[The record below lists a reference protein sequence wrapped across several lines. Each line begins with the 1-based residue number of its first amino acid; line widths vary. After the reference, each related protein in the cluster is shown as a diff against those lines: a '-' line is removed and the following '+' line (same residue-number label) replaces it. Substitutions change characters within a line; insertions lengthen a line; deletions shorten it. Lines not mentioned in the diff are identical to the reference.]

1 MADGEILYEVRAS
14 LDKLREDLL
23 AAQEESKKGGS
34 KLADIAAGTAK
45 AIGAG
50 FAAAGKGIG
59 AVGEMAVNSA
69 AEMDSAINSFSA
81 ATGYS
86 SRDLERFQDVM
97 ESIYANNY
105 GESFQDIS
113 DSMATVSQTLG
124 GMPDD
129 QLQALTESA
138 LTLRDT
144 FEYDV
149 AESTRAAKAM
159 MDNFGISGDE
169 AMSMIAAGAQNGLD
183 YSGELI
189 DSISEYSV
197 QFAKV
202 GLDADDMFNIFHKGA
217 ESGAFNLDK
226 VGDAVKEFSIRAID
240 GSDSTAEGFK
250 KLGLNADDMAAKFA
264 AGGNTAK
271 QAFQDTINA
280 LADMEDPIEQNT
292 AGVDLFGTMWEDLG
306 PEAVTALTDIEDVA
320 YDTYDAL
327 NGIREVKYD
336 DLGSMLEGLKRSVEM
351 LVVPLG
357 EALIPFLQQ
366 MIGEVLPVLQEMLP
380 PLLESFMGFLPALI
394 QIAQELLPVILDVIT
409 QLMPFFSQM
418 IEEIMPLLI
427 ELIGELLP
435 PIMEI
440 VQTILPPLMGLMST
454 LLPVIAELI
463 STLLPPLVDIFNILL
478 EPITTL
484 ISALLPPLN
493 ELFSAIKPLIEAL
506 MPVIEALASVFSEV
520 LGGAIDLVMPIIE
533 SIMDILG
540 KVIDFITNVFEGNWE
555 DAWNGIVDIFKSI
568 FNLIPQIA
576 ESIING
582 AIGII
587 NKLIDGINNITDHVG
602 IPAIP
607 SIPEVSLPRF
617 HTGGIIDFEGR
628 YEAPIL
634 AKDGEMVLTKSQQKQ
649 LFDIANGS
657 FSQAQWLSDIIS
669 SMPDVDIPASG
680 AESITDNS
688 SMNVTIKHENHFTV
702 RRDSDI
708 DSISEKLS
716 QREIRD
722 LMALG
727 KDKK

>member
-34 KLADIAAGTAK
+34 KLADIAGGTAK

-50 FAAAGKGIG
+50 FVAAGTAAT
-59 AVGEMAVNSA
+59 AVGAMAVNSA
-69 AEMDSAINSFSA
+69 DEIDNAMNSFA
-81 ATGYS
+81 ASTGIAKEEMS
-86 SRDLERFQDVM
+86 SYQDVM

-124 GMPDD
+124 EMPDD

-202 GLDADDMFNIFHKGA
+202 GLDADDMFNIFQKGA

-264 AGGNTAK
+264 AGGDTAK

-306 PEAVTALTDIEDVA
+306 PEAVTALADIEDGA

-327 NGIREVKYD
+327 NEIKEVKYD

-366 MIGEVLPVLQEMLP
+366 MIEEVLPVLQEMLP

-418 IEEIMPLLI
+418 IGEIMPLLI
-427 ELIGELLP
+427 ELIGEFLP

>member
-34 KLADIAAGTAK
+34 KLADIAGGTAK

-50 FAAAGKGIG
+50 FVAAGTAAT
-59 AVGEMAVNSA
+59 AVGAMAVNSA
-69 AEMDSAINSFSA
+69 DEIDNAMNSFA
-81 ATGYS
+81 ASTGIAKEEMS
-86 SRDLERFQDVM
+86 SYQDVM

-124 GMPDD
+124 EMPDD

-202 GLDADDMFNIFHKGA
+202 GLDADDMFNIFQKGA

-264 AGGNTAK
+264 AGGDTAK

-306 PEAVTALTDIEDVA
+306 PEAVTALADIEDGA
-320 YDTYDAL
+320 YDTGDAL
-327 NGIREVKYD
+327 NEIKEVKYD

-366 MIGEVLPVLQEMLP
+366 MIEEVLPVLQEMLP

-484 ISALLPPLN
+484 INALLPPLN

-649 LFDIANGS
+649 LFDIANGA

-708 DSISEKLS
+708 NSISEKLS

>member
-50 FAAAGKGIG
+50 FVTAGTAAT
-59 AVGEMAVNSA
+59 AVGAMAVNST
-69 AEMDSAINSFSA
+69 AEMESAINSFSA

-86 SRDLERFQDVM
+86 SGDLEHFQDVM

-124 GMPDD
+124 EMPDD

-202 GLDADDMFNIFHKGA
+202 GLDADDMFNIFQKGA

-264 AGGNTAK
+264 AGGDTAK

-306 PEAVTALTDIEDVA
+306 PEAVTALADIEDGA
-320 YDTYDAL
+320 YDTGDAL
-327 NGIREVKYD
+327 NEIKEVKYD

-366 MIGEVLPVLQEMLP
+366 MMEEVLPVLQEMLP

-582 AIGII
+582 AIRII